1 MEVSPGNSYI
11 ARPTPPTEGM
21 TEKEIKEARYPHTR
35 PAPRIAPVVPIGS
48 MPIPGH
54 GPWSMVQTGALGRIP
69 PLDKNLPEGKPGVLG
84 EGESPPPHEPEQTGT
99 AARTRRPELTLPRPS
114 LSSSRPVLRN
124 RGGRM
129 EVGVDKHRFRS
140 RISRPHH
147 VSHSVRAH

>member
-84 EGESPPPHEPEQTGT
+84 EGESPPPPRARADRHGGADKTTG
-99 AARTRRPELTLPRPS
+99 ADPPPS
-114 LSSSRPVLRN
+114 LAFLLQACSTEQRRTYGSGS
-124 RGGRM
+124 
-129 EVGVDKHRFRS
+129 
-140 RISRPHH
+140 
-147 VSHSVRAH
+147 